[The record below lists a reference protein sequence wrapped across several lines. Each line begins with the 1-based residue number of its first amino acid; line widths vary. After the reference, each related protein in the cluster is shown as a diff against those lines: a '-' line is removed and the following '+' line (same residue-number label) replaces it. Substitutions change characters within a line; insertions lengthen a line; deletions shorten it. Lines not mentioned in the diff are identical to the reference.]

1 MATTKQGT
9 ILVVDDEEIMREILE
24 TLLTRAG
31 YDVRLAASGHEG
43 LELARA
49 LPFDAAIVDIMMP
62 GLDGIATLDE
72 LKRID
77 EDLAVII
84 ITAYASVESA
94 IAAMKSGAFDY
105 VTKPFKNEEVLVVV
119 RNAMERRRLVT
130 ENRSLRQ
137 NIQERYHK
145 FANIIGRSPKMRQVF
160 DLIIQAA
167 PSRSTILIQGE
178 SGTGKELVARAI
190 HANSSRSER
199 SFVTVNSGNLPPDLL
214 ESTLFGHVKGAFTG
228 AVYPKKGL
236 FDLADRGSIFFDEI
250 GNVPLETQAKLL
262 RVIQERD
269 FMRLGGMETIKVD
282 VRIIAATNVDL
293 RQMMEE
299 GRFRE
304 DLFYRLHVISI
315 HLPPLRDRKDDI
327 PLLSHHFLAKYGD
340 ENAKAGLELA
350 PDVLDLLTDYDWPGN
365 VRELENVIERAV
377 VLTSGSKIGVE
388 LIPDHVRKA
397 PNFNIPQ
404 FVVPPEGISF
414 KDVITDFEKRLI
426 ESTLEAAGGVQK
438 RAAELLH
445 IKPTTLNEMIKR
457 YDIRPRR
464 KRQPGN
470 GHDAGSEHNGESRR
484 PAPPVVSPPLTP
496 AGVLE
501 EK

>member
-1 MATTKQGT
+1 MATSRTGM

-24 TLLTRAG
+24 TLLAREG
-31 YDVRLAASGHEG
+31 YTVRLASSGAEG

-49 LPFDAAIVDIMMP
+49 MPFDAAIVDIMMP
-62 GLDGIATLDE
+62 SIDGIATLDE

-94 IAAMKSGAFDY
+94 ISAMKSGAFDY
-105 VTKPFKNEEVLVVV
+105 ITKPFKNDEVLVVV

-145 FANIIGRSPKMRQVF
+145 FANIIGRSPRMRQGIA
-160 DLIIQAA
+160 LIIQAA

-190 HANSSRSER
+190 HANSSRADR

-236 FDLADRGSIFFDEI
+236 FDLADKGSIFLDEI
-250 GNVPLETQAKLL
+250 GNIPLETQAKLL
-262 RVIQERD
+262 RVMQERE
-269 FMRLGGMETIKVD
+269 FMRLGGMEVIKVD

-293 RQMMEE
+293 KKMMEE

-304 DLFYRLHVISI
+304 DLYYRLHVINVQ
-315 HLPPLRDRKDDI
+315 LPPLRDRKDDV
-327 PLLSHHFLAKYGD
+327 PLLVQHFLEKYGE
-340 ENAKAGLELA
+340 ENHKQKLEIA
-350 PDVLDLLTDYDWPGN
+350 PEALDMLMGYDWPGN
-365 VRELENVIERAV
+365 VRELENVIERAT
-377 VLTSGSKIGVE
+377 VLTSGSRIDAD
-388 LIPDHVRKA
+388 LIPQHVRKA
-397 PNFNIPQ
+397 PSFQVPQ

-426 ESTLEAAGGVQK
+426 E
-438 RAAELLH
+438 
-445 IKPTTLNEMIKR
+445 
-457 YDIRPRR
+457 Y
-464 KRQPGN
+464 
-470 GHDAGSEHNGESRR
+470 
-484 PAPPVVSPPLTP
+484 
-496 AGVLE
+496 
-501 EK
+501 